1 MTERQLKREFEVYGE
16 IAEIKMVNDS
26 VTGKFK
32 GYAFIQYT
40 NEEDMKSAY
49 KDADAKRINGRRV
62 VVDVER
68 GRTVKAWKPRRLG
81 GGSGRTRAGGPG
93 VNQTSSGRDSRAV
106 EAVEKERGIQGAGA
120 GSSRRRSDDRDRSLS
135 PMARRPDD
143 RTSSYRHRR

>member
-1 MTERQLKREFEVYGE
+1 
-16 IAEIKMVNDS
+16 MVNDT

-32 GYAFIQYT
+32 GYAFIQYA

-68 GRTVKAWKPRRLG
+68 GRTVKSWKPRRLG
-81 GGSGRTRAGGPG
+81 GGIGRTRAGGA
-93 VNQTSSGRDSRAV
+93 NQKYSGRDARAID
-106 EAVEKERGIQGAGA
+106 AVEKERGIHTG
-120 GSSRRRSDDRDRSLS
+120 SRRRSHDRERSLS